1 MLIRK
6 TEVSGIGTSVFY
18 VTGCNLLNKQLATA
32 FHPELDDD
40 IRVHQYFLDMI

>member
-1 MLIRK
+1 MEENRY
-6 TEVSGIGTSVFY
+6 E
-18 VTGCNLLNKQLATA
+18 LNKQLATA